1 MNQKQLIFGVRC
13 VQSLSSWW
21 WEMRAKSSACE
32 ITSPPCSRRSHSHVC
47 HWVKY
52 INSFTARIGSSTF
65 PSSRRL
71 FYRLLSISDFLEGL
85 IFFLS
90 MAQLQQGGQRALP
103 AEPLSAFGD
112 SLFCQGV
119 VGFEPAPTG
128 DNAHCLLS
136 RLSYR
141 GKVLLLRLKGCFSCF
156 RGKNWRIDGKDRKGG
171 VHLVLEPRLWHSA
184 LYQ

>member
-1 MNQKQLIFGVRC
+1 
-13 VQSLSSWW
+13 
-21 WEMRAKSSACE
+21 MRAKSSACE

-47 HWVKY
+47 HWVKC

-71 FYRLLSISDFLEGL
+71 FYRLLSISDFLQGL

-103 AEPLSAFGD
+103 AEPLFA
-112 SLFCQGV
+112 
-119 VGFEPAPTG
+119 VGTPCSVMEWQVLKLLQQETMS
-128 DNAHCLLS
+128 DAHCLLS

-141 GKVLLLRLKGCFSCF
+141 RRVLLLWLKFCFSCF
-156 RGKNWRIDGKDRKGG
+156 RGKNWRVNGKDRKGG
-171 VHLVLEPRLWHSA
+171 VHLVLESGFVI
-184 LYQ
+184 